1 MYIYIYTCV
10 YIHVCIDIYIYMYI
24 YVMGKATPFP
34 QDIPRDVTEFCG
46 QVIPPRNFAG
56 LPHAT
61 LCGSGGPAA

>member
-1 MYIYIYTCV
+1 
-10 YIHVCIDIYIYMYI
+10 MYI